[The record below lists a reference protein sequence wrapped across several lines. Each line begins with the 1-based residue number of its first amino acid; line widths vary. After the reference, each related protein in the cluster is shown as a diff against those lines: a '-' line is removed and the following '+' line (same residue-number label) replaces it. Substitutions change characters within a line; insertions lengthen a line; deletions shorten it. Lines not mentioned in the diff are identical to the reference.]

1 MNEKDPDEC
10 LTARLNVKCHP
21 DLLKSI
27 RKIAKKS
34 GIYKT
39 STVVRMWLTECVER
53 ELAKD
58 NLDDKGQKPR
68 KGYVNH

>member
-1 MNEKDPDEC
+1 MNQKDEEDC

-21 DLLKSI
+21 DLLKSLK
-27 RKIAKKS
+27 KIARKT
-34 GIYKT
+34 GVFKT
-39 STVVRMWLTECVER
+39 SSIVRMWLTECVER

-58 NLDDKGQKPR
+58 TLDEKGQKPR